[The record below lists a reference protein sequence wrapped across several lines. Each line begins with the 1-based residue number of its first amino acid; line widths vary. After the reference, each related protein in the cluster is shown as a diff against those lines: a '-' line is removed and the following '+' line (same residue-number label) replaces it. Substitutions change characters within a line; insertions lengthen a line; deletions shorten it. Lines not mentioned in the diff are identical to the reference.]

1 MVYNDGVRRDRMN
14 TVAQVSHFTGV
25 SVRAL
30 HHYDAIGL
38 LKPTQITEAGYRLY
52 DETALERLYLILV
65 FRELGLSLKEI
76 GSILD
81 ASDDQRNRVLEQQIR
96 QMQDKVT
103 KLQNRISLAKGIL
116 VLGVN
121 YMDFHNF
128 NAKKIDEYSAQ
139 AKTLYGKTEAYKEV
153 EEKSK
158 NRTGEQEKDL
168 GAQVM
173 DFFVRLGKLRSCA
186 PDSAKAFA
194 WANDLQ
200 AFFTEHYYTCTPQI
214 LSTLAE
220 SYAGGG
226 SMTENI
232 DKAGGAGTGAFA
244 KQVIDAYLARL

>member
-1 MVYNDGVRRDRMN
+1 MN
-14 TVAQVSHFTGV
+14 TVTEVSRLTGI
-25 SVRAL
+25 SVRTL

-38 LKPTQITEAGYRLY
+38 LKPTQVTEAGYRLY
-52 DETALERLYLILV
+52 DKAALERLYMILV

-76 GSILD
+76 GDILD
-81 ASDDQRNRVLEQQIR
+81 ASDHNRNRVLEQQIK
-96 QMQDKVT
+96 QMQEKVT
-103 KLQNRISLAKGIL
+103 KLQNRISLAQGIL

-121 YMDFHNF
+121 YMDFDQFH
-128 NAKKIDEYSAQ
+128 ADKIDEYGAQ
-139 AKTLYGKTEAYKEV
+139 AKTLYGKTEAYKEF
-153 EEKSK
+153 EQKSK

-173 DFFVRLGKLRSCA
+173 EFFVRLGKMRPCA
-186 PDSAKAFA
+186 PDSAEALA
-194 WANDLQ
+194 WAKELQ

-214 LSTLAE
+214 LSTLAQ

-244 KQVIDAYLARL
+244 KQVIDAYLARI